1 MSCQNAQHKRK
12 RKTEQKD
19 TNTQHFRYTETTI
32 PTHWI
37 SFLPVLKEE
46 IRKGEKIMYP
56 GLSDTTSRNP
66 TPRSSRGV
74 CVYLLHNSHH
84 MSAIYDLQDHA
95 RRNTIQRK
103 DEKRT
108 RKRNF
113 CQIKACHGSPSSAAV
128 VGRKGAQTTWTSV
141 GKTGVIK

>member
-1 MSCQNAQHKRK
+1 MDSAQCPAKMPNTKEKEKQKKRYK
-12 RKTEQKD
+12 YTTLQVYRNNNPNTLDQLSTSFERKK
-19 TNTQHFRYTETTI
+19 
-32 PTHWI
+32 
-37 SFLPVLKEE
+37 K
-46 IRKGEKIMYP
+46 MYP

-108 RKRNF
+108 RKRHF

-128 VGRKGAQTTWTSV
+128 VGRKRAETTLTSV
-141 GKTGVIK
+141 DKTGVIK